1 MVASTPIPGSDMNS
15 DFNVLVLG
23 NVREEGLSI
32 LRDFAEVTILP
43 EPAEKADILQA
54 IPHADAILHKI
65 AKTDAEVIAAQK
77 KLQIIARH
85 GVGLD
90 DLDLDAI
97 KAAGIPVS
105 VTLTANSIAVAEA
118 TVGLALAAVRNF
130 AQGDAMIKRD
140 RLWDREH
147 LIGREIAGATVGILG
162 YGRIGRRTARLF
174 GAFGA
179 NVVVYDAFPQALED
193 CHYQQVSLEK
203 LLKTSDI
210 VCLHCP
216 LVPDTQ
222 HLINEPRLSLMKTN
236 AILVNTSRGGLID
249 TEALARAVQ
258 VGKIA
263 GAALDV
269 FDAEP
274 PDFDNPLFKFPQIL
288 TTPHVAAMTLE
299 AQVAMAELAA
309 KEVRRVLVDGLPPTN
324 NVFDWAN

>member
-1 MVASTPIPGSDMNS
+1 MSS

-32 LRDFAEVTILP
+32 LREFAEVTILR
-43 EPAEKADILQA
+43 EPAQKADILQA
-54 IPHADAILHKI
+54 IRHADAMLHKI

-77 KLQIIARH
+77 KLQVIARH

-105 VTLTANSIAVAEA
+105 VTLTANSNAVAEA
-118 TVGLALAAVRNF
+118 TVGLALAALRKF
-130 AQGDAMIKRD
+130 AQGDSMIKRD

-147 LIGREIAGATVGILG
+147 LMGREIAGSTVGILG
-162 YGRIGRRTARLF
+162 YGRIGRRTAKLF
-174 GAFGA
+174 DAFGA
-179 NVVVYDAFPQALED
+179 DVVVYDAIPQALED
-193 CHYQQVSLEK
+193 CHYRRASLEE
-203 LLKTSDI
+203 LLRNSDI

-216 LVPDTQ
+216 LVPDTR
-222 HLINEPRLSLMKTN
+222 HLINEARLSLMKAN

-249 TEALARAVQ
+249 TEALAQAVQ

-274 PDFDNPLFKFPQIL
+274 PDFDSPLFQHPQIL

-309 KEVRRVLVDGLPPTN
+309 KEIRRVLVDGLPPTN
-324 NVFDWAN
+324 NVFDRAD